1 MMVDRSLGERMLL
14 EVIRIRSC
22 LKSSEM
28 LSPLN
33 SWNGFPGWQMDS
45 LISFKKLPEAVELS

>member
-33 SWNGFPGWQMDS
+33 KQLEWVPRVADGQSD
-45 LISFKKLPEAVELS
+45 LI

>member
-1 MMVDRSLGERMLL
+1 MMVDCSLRERMLL

-28 LSPLN
+28 LSPFNKTLEWIPRVADGQ
-33 SWNGFPGWQMDS
+33 SD
-45 LISFKKLPEAVELS
+45 LI